1 MPKHWNKVVTIY
13 NKYEDG
19 DGLLHYYRRVLNNC
33 FWKETNNK
41 VTVSN
46 VTLQSNN
53 HIIRIPQ
60 SKDYMSP
67 LEWQGLADKSNAF
80 TLQTGDIVIKGDVSF
95 EINELEDGHRLNDF
109 LAQYKQGIATIVS
122 INDNTDLPNAHY
134 FVKGE

>member
-1 MPKHWNKVVTIY
+1 MPKYWNKTVTIY

-19 DGLLHYYRRVLNNC
+19 DGLLHYYRRVLYNC

-60 SKDYMSP
+60 SSDYISP
-67 LEWQGLADKSNAF
+67 IQWQKLTNKADKF
-80 TLQTGDIVIKGDVSF
+80 TLQTGDIVIKGDVS
-95 EINELEDGHRLNDF
+95 LRLTNSKTD
-109 LAQYKQGIATIVS
+109 IALMTSWRNTNKVSQQLSLLTI
-122 INDNTDLPNAHY
+122 IRTFQTRTIL
-134 FVKGE
+134 

>member
-1 MPKHWNKVVTIY
+1 MPKYWNKTVTIY

-33 FWKETNNK
+33 FWKETNNE

-60 SKDYMSP
+60 SSDYISP
-67 LEWQGLADKSNAF
+67 IQWQKLTNKADKF